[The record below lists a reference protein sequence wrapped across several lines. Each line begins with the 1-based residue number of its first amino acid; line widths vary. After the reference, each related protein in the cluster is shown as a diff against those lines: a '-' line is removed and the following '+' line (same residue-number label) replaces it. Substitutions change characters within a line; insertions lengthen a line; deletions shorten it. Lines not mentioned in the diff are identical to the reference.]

1 MDITEEKSIVNG
13 VISRIVYSN
22 NENGFRVFR
31 VNSTDYNRE
40 ITIAGKGTSIRVGET
55 VRAIGTFEKTKYGH
69 QLTAASITVQNAVT
83 EDGLAQSICGLVSGL
98 GIVRAKNVIRYFG
111 GPEGFIKA
119 FDKNESP
126 VWPGKSYIPQSVF
139 DDLYSQWKETR
150 IEREIESQLAS
161 LELTPGTRNKLRA
174 KYGSEAIQVVL
185 TDPYRIAFEVE
196 GIGFLTTDDI
206 ALKAGVG
213 VDSDKRI
220 DAAIFHAIQSDAT
233 ESGHTM
239 SSLDDVLKVA
249 VNIFMK
255 RTPPSSFSKNPR
267 KACKDSVDR
276 LLEKDLIVSV
286 ETEAIDQ
293 FGDPYTDYLYA
304 TKFLY
309 EAEMRIAEGL
319 KRISDSMSEAPD
331 MNREYEDERLTDEQ
345 NSAVKAVIEKGITV
359 ITGGPGV
366 GKTTTCRSIVDIAER
381 SSLSIKLCAP
391 TARAAKRLSESTNKE
406 ATTIHRLL
414 EPQYGGAFAR
424 NSDNKIEAD
433 LILADEMSMT
443 DSLLFASLIDA
454 IPDGCRLVLVGDHNQ
469 LPPVGSGAPFRDII
483 RTEKINIARLTKIH
497 RQAEG
502 SAIVVGS
509 HSILKGYSPRMST
522 PGDRTPGCLHMVNV
536 KTEDAAKVALHILAG
551 VQEDLDCDP
560 WDVMVLAPM
569 RKGASGVQEINKRI
583 QNFLNPPSD
592 DKPELVY
599 GSNESERIFRIG
611 DKVRQ
616 TKNDYQRGVVNGD
629 LGRIVHV
636 EPRSTLK
643 QDTVVSVDFGSGV
656 GVVNY
661 KREDLSHLQLS
672 YCGTIH
678 SVQGSE
684 APVVVLI
691 LTDAHYV
698 MLTRT
703 LIYTAVTR
711 AKRGCIIVGS
721 DRAVAMA
728 SRNAK
733 DDGRRTLLSS
743 FLNDCFSNKGIENG

>member
-1 MDITEEKSIVNG
+1 MDIAEDKIIVNG

-22 NENGFRVFR
+22 NENGFRVFK
-31 VNSTDYNRE
+31 VNSKELNKE
-40 ITIAGKGTSIRVGET
+40 ITVAGKGTSVHIGES
-55 VRAIGTFEKTKYGH
+55 VRAIGSFERTKYGQ
-69 QLTAASITVQNAVT
+69 QLTAESISVQNAVT
-83 EDGLAQSICGLVSGL
+83 EDGLSQSICGLVSGL
-98 GIVRAKNVIRYFG
+98 GLVRANNVVRFFG
-111 GPEGFIKA
+111 GTEGFVKA
-119 FDKNESP
+119 FDANEP
-126 VWPGKSYIPQSVF
+126 PAWPGKSYIPETVF
-139 DDLYSQWKETR
+139 DELYVKWKETR

-161 LELTPGTRNKLRA
+161 LELTPGIRNKLRA
-174 KYGSEAIQVVL
+174 RYGSEAIQIVL
-185 TDPYRIAFEVE
+185 TDPYRIPFEVE
-196 GIGFLTTDDI
+196 GIGFLTADDI

-213 VDSDKRI
+213 INSNRRI
-220 DAAIFHAIQSDAT
+220 DAAIFYSIQNDAVDG
-233 ESGHTM
+233 GHTM
-239 SSLDDVLKVA
+239 SSLDDVMKAAINV
-249 VNIFMK
+249 FMK
-255 RTPPSSFSKNPR
+255 RTPPAPFAENPR
-267 KACKDSVDR
+267 QACKNSLDR
-276 LLEKDLIVSV
+276 LLEGDFIASV
-286 ETEAIDQ
+286 EVQSIDQ
-293 FGDPYTDYLYA
+293 FGDLYQDYIYA
-304 TKFLY
+304 TKSLY
-309 EAEMRIAEGL
+309 DAETRIANGL
-319 KRISDSMSEAPD
+319 KRLADSIYKAPPMD
-331 MNREYEDERLTDEQ
+331 GVDDVDLTEEQ
-345 NSAVKAVIEKGITV
+345 NSAVRAVSDKGLTV

-366 GKTTTCRSIVDIAER
+366 GKTTTCKSIVNVASDSGLR
-381 SSLSIKLCAP
+381 IKLCAP
-391 TARAAKRLSESTNKE
+391 TARAAKRLSESTGTE

-414 EPQYGGAFAR
+414 EPQYGGIFAR
-424 NSDNKIEAD
+424 NADNQIEAD

-443 DSLLFASLIDA
+443 DSVLFASLVDA
-454 IPDGCRLVLVGDHNQ
+454 IPNGCRLVLVGDHNQ

-483 RTEKINIARLTKIH
+483 KTEKINIARLTKIH

-509 HSILKGYSPRMST
+509 HSILSGNSPKVST
-522 PGDRTPGCLHMVNV
+522 SGDRSPGCLHMVNV
-536 KTEDAAKVALHILAG
+536 QTADAAKVAINILLS

-560 WDVMVLAPM
+560 LDAMVLAPM
-569 RKGASGVQEINKRI
+569 RKGASGVQEINKQI
-583 QNFLNPPSD
+583 QNQLNPPSD
-592 DKPELVY
+592 DKAELVY
-599 GSNESERIFRIG
+599 GANEFERTFRLG

-629 LGRIVHV
+629 LGRIVYV

-643 QDTVVSVDFGSGV
+643 QDTVLSVDFGQGV

-711 AKRGCIIVGS
+711 AKRACIIVGS
-721 DRAVAMA
+721 HRAVSMA